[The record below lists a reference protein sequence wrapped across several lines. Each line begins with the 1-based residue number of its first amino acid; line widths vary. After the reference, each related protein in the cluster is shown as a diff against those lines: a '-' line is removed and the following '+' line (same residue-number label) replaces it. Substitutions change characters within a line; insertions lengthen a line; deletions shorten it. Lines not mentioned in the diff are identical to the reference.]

1 MGFCN
6 TDYFALDW
14 IANYYLN
21 WRGGREMGICI
32 IVLGGRSVTL
42 IYDWS
47 VVGQVGD
54 RQTLDT
60 LRVLAR
66 LELLPTALD

>member
-1 MGFCN
+1 M
-6 TDYFALDW
+6 
-14 IANYYLN
+14 
-21 WRGGREMGICI
+21 
-32 IVLGGRSVTL
+32 TL
-42 IYDWS
+42 IYEWS